1 MPTKNLKEYN
11 SNYYIRNKKRIQ
23 KERKIRY
30 RTDVAYREDLKRRVR
45 ENNLKKNKFI
55 KLIKEKFGVTSMEE
69 IERYGK
75 KVKIKKK

>member
-75 KVKIKKK
+75 KVKIKNK

>member
-1 MPTKNLKEYN
+1 MLTKNLKEYN

-75 KVKIKKK
+75 KVKIKNK